1 MKTNQVIIV
10 HTERMKA
17 EMHCVV
23 SCFIKKNIW
32 LTENNNNINNQ
43 SLDDQRVKEKHYEIF
58 EIPDSCNHIGCGK
71 N

>member
-17 EMHCVV
+17 EKHCVV
-23 SCFIKKNIW
+23 SCFIKKLLIDW
-32 LTENNNNINNQ
+32 KQQQQQNNQ

-58 EIPDSCNHIGCGK
+58 EMPDSCNHIGCGK